1 MWINPLFEV
10 DALDE
15 LHQLL
20 AENSLATLVVENP
33 LRAAHVPILLEDS
46 VDGILLSGHITRSDP
61 VEQSLRE
68 GGEALAIFHG
78 PRAYV
83 SAGWYDDPGLP
94 TYNFSVVHLAG
105 TTTMMD
111 EDALREH
118 LIDLVRREEIQ
129 KDPKSEAPWEM
140 DETARQRLEK
150 LLPLVSGFWIRVEKA
165 QAKAKMG
172 QNRSAG
178 DRDRTR
184 AHLDGAAGLEPRE
197 VSARMGAMDDGTGG
211 RRGASPAV
219 AAAEPQK
226 EQ

>member
-15 LHQLL
+15 LRRLL
-20 AENSLATLVVENP
+20 EENSLATLVVENP

-46 VDGILLSGHITRSDP
+46 ADGLLLSGHITKSDP
-61 VEQSLRE
+61 VEKGLGEQRE
-68 GGEALAIFHG
+68 TLAIFHG

-83 SAGWYDDPGLP
+83 SAGWYDQPGLP
-94 TYNFSVVHLAG
+94 TYNFSVAHLAG

-111 EDALREH
+111 EDSLRAH
-118 LIDLVRREEIQ
+118 LMDLVRREEAQ
-129 KDPKSEAPWEM
+129 KDPNPEGAWEM
-140 DETARQRLEK
+140 DSSARQRLEK

-172 QNRSAG
+172 QNRSAE

-184 AHLDGAAGLEPRE
+184 ERLNDAAGPEPRE
-197 VSARMGAMDDGTGG
+197 VSARMTAIDDEAG
-211 RRGASPAV
+211 RRSGV
-219 AAAEPQK
+219 APVAGTTANQK